1 MKNAKNAES
10 WKNIEKLS
18 DTEKAVVEKI
28 LDTYAA
34 DAEVPDG
41 IPTATVN
48 TAAIVEFKTEEDRQ
62 SFIHALQAKNYT
74 YTAYENKLGV
84 RVVIDQT
91 IEFDS
96 QEEFDEMSE
105 KEAKEITSEW
115 TLDDM
120 NECADFCDI
129 APGKITVYTNELI
142 TTPGEEGHLDLVFS
156 FNMGRVNSE
165 DPEAKDEFIK
175 TYQPY
180 DAEIKAYELGE
191 FVTKVQALEKTAVG
205 QLFTGLFKNFDLTSL
220 INLI

>member
-18 DTEKAVVEKI
+18 ETEKAVVEKI

-34 DAEVPDG
+34 NAEVTEG

-48 TAAIVEFKTEEDRQ
+48 TVAIVEFSTEGDRQ
-62 SFIHALQAKNYT
+62 SFIHTLQAKNYS
-74 YTAYENKLGV
+74 YTTYENTLGV

-105 KEAKEITSEW
+105 KEAKEITGEW
-115 TLDDM
+115 TLEDM

-129 APGKITVYTNELI
+129 APSKITVYTNELTVI
-142 TTPGEEGHLDLVFS
+142 PGEDGHLDMAFS

-165 DPEAKDEFIK
+165 DPSAKDEFIS
-175 TYQPY
+175 TYGPY

-191 FVTKVQALEKTAVG
+191 FVTKAQALEKTAIG

-220 INLI
+220 VNLI